1 MINFNDIKS
10 IIQKTFKSSLV
21 VNITT
26 VALITILVKGFGFY
40 KEVVVASNIGL
51 SELLDTFFIALLLP
65 GFINQVFLIAF
76 KSVFIPNYVAEL
88 KGGDNTGTVQSTSFL
103 ITLGAGLVFT
113 LVAFLFTDVFL
124 ETFFNGHSEDYYQLV
139 KTQFYY
145 LAPCIVIWGFCALL
159 EGMLNIY
166 NEFKFASIHPI
177 LTSISML
184 VCLLIFKEELQ
195 EKVLAVGML
204 IGSSLELLLLI
215 IVCLRKQII
224 NLKKVDFQNK
234 NVKMMFNQL
243 PARVSSGFLT
253 GLIPVTDQYFAA
265 TLAVGSIAAL
275 NYGMKIPAFF
285 SSIIVMALGSV
296 LLPYFSNLNYDNRE
310 LAFKKLMTILKVL
323 FISLIII
330 VIPLIIFSTPIIAIL
345 FERNAFKADDTI
357 LVANIQMI
365 FLISIP
371 FTICGDA
378 IVRFLT
384 SINKNA
390 FLAYVSFGTMIFN
403 FILDYI
409 FMQYY
414 GILGIAICTTVVQIL
429 KVLIFIQYAR
439 KQQQLPIT

>member
-1 MINFNDIKS
+1 MFKLKDIKP
-10 IIQKTFKSSLV
+10 IIQKAFKSSLV

-26 VALITILVKGFGFY
+26 VALITVLVKGFGFY
-40 KEVVVASNIGL
+40 KEVVIASNIGL

-88 KGGDNTGTVQSTSFL
+88 KGGNNVGTIQSTSFL
-103 ITLGAGLVFT
+103 ITLVAGVVFT
-113 LVAFLFTDVFL
+113 GIAFLFTDVFL
-124 ETFFNGHSEDYYQLV
+124 ETFFSEHTQDYYQLI
-139 KTQFYY
+139 KTQFYF

-184 VCLLIFKEELQ
+184 ICLLFFKDELQ

-204 IGSSLELLLLI
+204 IGSSLELLLLVFVCIYKKI
-215 IVCLRKQII
+215 IA
-224 NLKKVDFQNK
+224 LKKVDFQNK
-234 NVKMMFNQL
+234 NVKIMFNQL
-243 PARVSSGFLT
+243 PARISSGFLT

-265 TLAVGSIAAL
+265 TLAIGSIAAL

-310 LAFKKLMTILKVL
+310 LAFKKLITILKVL
-323 FISLIII
+323 FISLVII
-330 VIPLIIFSTPIIAIL
+330 VIPLIIFSTPIISLL
-345 FERNAFKADDTI
+345 FERNAFKADDTVI
-357 LVANIQMI
+357 VANIQMI

-390 FLAYVSFGTMIFN
+390 FLAYVSLGTMLLN

-409 FMQYY
+409 FMQFY

-439 KQQQLPIT
+439 KQQKLPVI

>member
-1 MINFNDIKS
+1 M
-10 IIQKTFKSSLV
+10 
-21 VNITT
+21 
-26 VALITILVKGFGFY
+26 ALITILVKGFGFY
-40 KEVVVASNIGL
+40 KEVVIASNIGL

-88 KGGDNTGTVQSTSFL
+88 KGGNNVGTVQSTSFL
-103 ITLGAGLVFT
+103 ITLVAGITFT
-113 LVAFLFTDVFL
+113 GIAFLFTDVFL
-124 ETFFNGHSEDYYQLV
+124 DLFFAGHTEDYYNLI
-139 KTQFYY
+139 KTQFYF

-159 EGMLNIY
+159 EGILNIY

-177 LTSISML
+177 LTSIAML
-184 VCLLIFKEELQ
+184 VCLLGFKEQLQ

-204 IGSSLELLLLI
+204 IGCSLELLLLASVCFYKKI
-215 IVCLRKQII
+215 ID
-224 NLKKVDFQNK
+224 LKKVDFQNK
-234 NVKMMFNQL
+234 NVRIMFNQL

-265 TLAVGSIAAL
+265 TLAIGSIAAL

-310 LAFKKLMTILKVL
+310 LAFKKLTTILKVL
-323 FISLIII
+323 FISLIVV
-330 VIPLIIFSTPIIAIL
+330 VIPLIIFSTPIISIL
-345 FERNAFKADDTI
+345 FERNAFKADDTA

-390 FLAYVSFGTMIFN
+390 FLAYVSFGTMLFN

-409 FMQYY
+409 FMQFY

-429 KVLIFIQYAR
+429 KVLVFMQYAR
-439 KQQQLPIT
+439 KQKKTSVI